1 MKSKDLINKIFQSG
15 KEKFDDMEAYI
26 ETSKAISIAV
36 FEGQVDKYSI
46 AESGGLSFRGV
57 SNNKMGYS
65 YTEKL
70 DETSIAMLIEE
81 AYENASFIESTEDE
95 EIFGGSDNYNNI
107 NAYNEN
113 LSLSSMEEKINLTK
127 ELEKEALSL
136 DKRVTSVQICG
147 YQEFEQTSIL
157 VNTKGVDLSHKVNG
171 GAIYISV
178 VVKENDDTKTAMAF
192 RAFNDLSNIDIK
204 EIAKEA
210 VDEAVSLL
218 GASPIK
224 TGEFPMIIKNTVF
237 GNILA
242 FCSSIFS
249 AEHVDKGLS
258 LLKDKIGENVASE
271 LLTLVDDPV
280 LEGGFASR
288 GFDGEG
294 MSTSRKNIIDKG
306 ILTTYLHSLK
316 TAKKFNVTPTGNS
329 TRASYKSPLSIAP
342 SNFYVQPGEHNLEEM
357 IASIE
362 NGIYVIDVAGLHSG
376 LNPVSGDFSLSASG
390 YEIKEGKIH
399 RPINQITIAGNFYE
413 LLKDIEIIGNDL
425 IFGFPSG
432 SYFGSPSIKIS
443 AISVAGDN

>member
-1 MKSKDLINKIFQSG
+1 MKYKELINKIFQSG
-15 KEKFDDMEAYI
+15 KEKFENMEAYM
-26 ETSKAISIAV
+26 ETSKSISIGV
-36 FEGQVDKYSI
+36 FDGQVDKYSI

-70 DETSIAMLIEE
+70 DETSIAMLIDE

-95 EIFGGSDNYNNI
+95 EIFGGSDNYNKV

-127 ELEKEALSL
+127 KLEKEALSL
-136 DKRVTSVQICG
+136 DKRVTSVQMCG
-147 YQEFEQTSIL
+147 YQEFEETSII

-171 GAIYISV
+171 GVIYVSV
-178 VVKENDDTKTAMAF
+178 VVKEGEDTKTAMAF
-192 RAFNDLSNIDIK
+192 RAFNDLKDVHVE

-210 VDEAVSLL
+210 VDEALSLL

-224 TGEFPMIIKNTVF
+224 TGEYPMIIKNTVF
-237 GNILA
+237 GDILA
-242 FCSSIFS
+242 FCASIFS
-249 AEHVDKGLS
+249 AEYIDKGLS
-258 LLKDKIGENVASE
+258 LLKDKIGENVANE
-271 LLTLVDDPV
+271 LLTLVDDPF

-329 TRASYKSPLSIAP
+329 TRTSYKSPLSIAP
-342 SNFYVQPGEHNLEEM
+342 SNLYVQPGDNSVDEM
-357 IASIE
+357 ISTID
-362 NGIYVIDVAGLHSG
+362 NGVYIIDVAGLHSG
-376 LNPVSGDFSLSASG
+376 LNPVSGDFSLSAHG
-390 YEIKEGKIH
+390 YEIKDGKIH
-399 RPINQITIAGNFYE
+399 RPINQITIAGNFYTV
-413 LLKDIEIIGNDL
+413 LKDIEIIGNDL

-443 AISVAGDN
+443 SISVAGDN